1 MMWHIC
7 WCSQKRFGIALLD
20 RYRDA
25 LETAVQ
31 ISCRY
36 NVPPL
41 PGRTVILISDDIY
54 DNYNCV
60 KQDFCLPP
68 YLDDDDEEDETQRRR
83 RDRTEEDDHLSP
95 SVRCWFL
102 FRLCHRRGLLVI
114 LISLSLSLLDHG
126 NCSTA
131 FSDDWE
137 RCWGR
142 SALQE
147 SL

>member
-1 MMWHIC
+1 MWHIC

-25 LETAVQ
+25 LERAVE

-41 PGRTVILISDDIY
+41 PGRTVILISDNIY
-54 DNYNCV
+54 GNYDRV

-68 YLDDDDEEDETQRRR
+68 YLDDEEDETQRGRR
-83 RDRTEEDDHLSP
+83 EGTEEDDRLSP

-102 FRLCHRRGLLVI
+102 FWLCHRRVLLVV
-114 LISLSLSLLDHG
+114 LISLSLFLLEHW

-142 SALQE
+142 SAPQE
-147 SL
+147 HW